1 MLASLW
7 HPLLLAHLMLRR
19 NQQLASNQPNIISP
33 SPSGFW
39 PQHRLIW
46 ERRQGRT
53 KKASHLDPAQP
64 LHLLVSVKGQCL
76 AQSARTLSLLFC
88 VTALHGPREAH
99 VILPFFLSWLPSSWI
114 RSVKRVKTKRY
125 LNWVKKKTQSPAHPN
140 NQCYTT
146 WLFP

>member
-46 ERRQGRT
+46 ERRQRRT

-76 AQSARTLSLLFC
+76 AQSARTHAVFIVLCNCTPWTSRSTRDPAVLPLM
-88 VTALHGPREAH
+88 TAVFMDPEC
-99 VILPFFLSWLPSSWI
+99 
-114 RSVKRVKTKRY
+114 KTKRY